1 MPIYT
6 LKVKII
12 GTVTDRFGAD
22 SYEEAVNV
30 CKLLTADYL
39 AKRENA
45 AFEFSEEP
53 PELVNVKPDS

>member
-1 MPIYT
+1 
-6 LKVKII
+6 
-12 GTVTDRFGAD
+12 
-22 SYEEAVNV
+22 V